1 MQIHSVDFFPISV
14 CSLQFLLT
22 EFNRIFPISFQ
33 GYVFE
38 EDKVFDSDAKKAV
51 ENVFCD
57 WRRVVL
63 CLDST
68 RGIKALAGIN
78 WFMGDFII

>member
-1 MQIHSVDFFPISV
+1 MASASSGSSAVG
-14 CSLQFLLT
+14 CSSADSGVPPCT
-22 EFNRIFPISFQ
+22 SAS

-38 EDKVFDSDAKKAV
+38 EDKVFDSDAKKAI

-63 CLDST
+63 CLDSI

-78 WFMGDFII
+78 WFMVS

>member
-1 MQIHSVDFFPISV
+1 MCRYTVLTSFAYLYVHLSFCLLNLIEY
-14 CSLQFLLT
+14 FL
-22 EFNRIFPISFQ
+22 FQ
-33 GYVFE
+33 

-78 WFMGDFII
+78 WFMVS

>member
-78 WFMGDFII
+78 WFMVS

>member
-1 MQIHSVDFFPISV
+1 MNIQIHRVDFFRISV
-14 CSLQFLLT
+14 CSLLFWLT
-22 EFNRIFPISFQ
+22 EFNRIFHISFQ

-38 EDKVFDSDAKKAV
+38 EDKVFDLDAKKAV
-51 ENVFCD
+51 ENVFCG

-63 CLDST
+63 CLDTT

-78 WFMGDFII
+78 WFMVS